1 MDTKPVGNAKPL
13 MQNLSQ
19 ELSMRL
25 HEIGT
30 ERAFSENEFVFSEGE
45 KADLLPT
52 VLTGRVKMVRYPT
65 PGKEVI
71 IGTFGPGEIFAIPP
85 ALDGKA
91 FPATAVAMEPTR
103 ILLIPRPRFL
113 DLMRESEEF
122 SAVIMNRVCG
132 ILRDRSETIQIL
144 STASAE
150 QRVGKV
156 LLSLFDENTHKLP
169 FKVPLR
175 RQDIAEMSGMTLES
189 AIRSIRKLADRGLLD
204 IIHGKIVLNETKG
217 LRRFIG

>member
-1 MDTKPVGNAKPL
+1 MQAKPV
-13 MQNLSQ
+13 MQNLSP
-19 ELSMRL
+19 ELSSRL
-25 HEIGT
+25 LEIGS
-30 ERAFSENEFVFSEGE
+30 ERAFSENGCIFSEGE
-45 KADLLPT
+45 SAEYLPT
-52 VLTGRVKMVRYPT
+52 VLSGRIKMVRYPT
-65 PGKEVI
+65 LGKEVI

-91 FPATAVAMEPTR
+91 FPATAVAMEKTR
-103 ILLIPRPRFL
+103 ILFVPRPRFL
-113 DLMRESEEF
+113 ELMRESDEF

-156 LLSLFDENTHKLP
+156 LLSLVDGNPDRLP
-169 FKVPLR
+169 FKVTLR
-175 RQDIAEMSGMTLES
+175 RQDIAEMAGLTLES
-189 AIRSIRKLADRGLLD
+189 AIRSIRKLADRGLLR
-204 IIHGKIVLNETKG
+204 IVRGKIILDETDG